1 MKKKRWN
8 DRVRDMMSTLRWKL
22 MEEYSEI
29 EKRENVD
36 LRSFEKERIK
46 IIEECVHYLLRIIFM
61 YFHIIALKV
70 KFSMRRKN
78 SHVDIAEQL
87 RI

>member
-1 MKKKRWN
+1 
-8 DRVRDMMSTLRWKL
+8 MMSTLRWEL

-46 IIEECVHYLLRIIFM
+46 IIEEYPPLDWDYEETVIY
-61 YFHIIALKV
+61 K
-70 KFSMRRKN
+70 K
-78 SHVDIAEQL
+78 
-87 RI
+87 